1 MEYIR
6 TVKVNEKK
14 RIVIDNDQDAENP
27 RTEQWGVSV
36 FQIAES
42 PKYIDILP
50 GKNSLFLEL
59 GEILE
64 KTDDVSAFEQFCE
77 KKGLTYRTTNTERG
91 VYIWYVEPE
100 ATETVKDPEE
110 FLDGC
115 INWYNEWADGSVYIL
130 TLQELVAWHNDK
142 GETKED
148 WEDVDSIAGV
158 YIDIYNDD
166 EVIKTAK
173 DQGFIE

>member
-6 TVKVNEKK
+6 TVKVDEKK
-14 RIVIDNDQDAENP
+14 RIVIDYDQDAENP

-42 PKYIDILP
+42 PRYIDILP

-64 KTDDVSAFEQFCE
+64 KTDDVSAFEKFC
-77 KKGLTYRTTNTERG
+77 KRKHIAYRVTNTERG
-91 VYIWYVEPE
+91 TYIWYVEPK
-100 ATETVKDPEE
+100 ATDIKNPEE

-115 INWYNEWADGSVYIL
+115 IDCYNEWADGNVYIL
-130 TLQELVAWHNDK
+130 TLQTLVTWHNDK
-142 GETKED
+142 GATKED

-166 EVIKTAK
+166 EVIRTAK
-173 DQGFIE
+173 EQGFIE